1 MLQQH
6 EYPAGAVLNT
16 RLCDTQS
23 RHMEELL
30 YQRMRKPQRHR
41 LLHGFPLAAAM
52 PYASDEVRKLS
63 EANHERFALKY
74 PPDRKLLIG
83 VLPHSFCNPKIAG
96 CGFCT
101 FPHEDFSSLKAAAVV
116 NGVIQ
121 EIDARMVSAPSLR
134 QRSIPGLY
142 FGGGTANLTPAIPFR
157 NLCRKLNETFDL
169 SQAEVTLEGVPA
181 YFLNRKP
188 LLLDILP
195 QELVARHFRV
205 SMGVQ
210 TFSRSRL
217 EQMGRLAFG
226 GPDMFAEVVTSAHAR
241 GMTVSA
247 DLLFNLPGQ
256 SLLEMRD
263 DVSQAVNL
271 GLDQICLYHLVLFR
285 GMAAPWA
292 RDTQLL
298 SSLPDNEAAARNWE
312 ALREHLLAQGYRQT
326 TLTNFERCDLQN
338 DPRRYMYELMSFQP
352 DECDMLGFGPSGISC
367 SEQTPGSSALK
378 TMNPESAVE
387 YLQAVQRSGT
397 VWNRYYEFSSSDL
410 KLLHA
415 TRQLSALRIDRR
427 RYQDALGSDVCHDYT
442 QEMEVLQREGL
453 LDVTDA
459 AVSLTTRGMFYA
471 DSVAAVLAHRQLGRG
486 MYKHSFERV
495 HANDN
500 SGGHM

>member
-1 MLQQH
+1 MLLKP
-6 EYPAGAVLNT
+6 EYPAGTKFDV
-16 RLCDTQS
+16 RS
-23 RHMEELL
+23 RHLQELL
-30 YQRMRKPQRHR
+30 HHRMSRPQRHR

-52 PYASDEVRKLS
+52 PFARDEVRKLS
-63 EANHERFALKY
+63 DANDERFAFGHYL
-74 PPDRKLLIG
+74 DRQLLVG
-83 VLPHSFCNPKIAG
+83 VLPHSFCNPRIAG

-121 EIDARMVSAPSLR
+121 EIDARMASTPHLR
-134 QRSIPGLY
+134 GRSVPGLY

-157 NLCRKLNETFDL
+157 NLCRRLNEVFDL

-188 LLLDILP
+188 LLLDVLP
-195 QELVARHFRV
+195 QELAARHFRI

-210 TFSRSRL
+210 TFSRGRL

-226 GPDMFAEVVTSAHAR
+226 GPEVFAEVVANAHAR
-241 GMTVSA
+241 GMTASA

-256 SLLEMRD
+256 SLSEMKD
-263 DVSQAVNL
+263 DVSHAMNL

-292 RDTQLL
+292 RDARLL
-298 SSLPDNEAAARNWE
+298 ASLPDNETAAGNWD

-338 DPRRYMYELMSFQP
+338 DPRRYLYELLSFQP
-352 DECDMLGFGPSGISC
+352 DRFDVLGFGPSGISC

-387 YLQAVQRSGT
+387 YLQAVQRGGT

-410 KLLHA
+410 RLLHA
-415 TRQLSALRIDRR
+415 TRQLSALQIDRR
-427 RYQDALGSDVCHDYT
+427 RYQIALGSDVCDDYARELET
-442 QEMEVLQREGL
+442 LEREGL

-459 AVSLTTRGMFYA
+459 AVTLTTRGMFYA

-486 MYKHSFERV
+486 CDTHASQRV